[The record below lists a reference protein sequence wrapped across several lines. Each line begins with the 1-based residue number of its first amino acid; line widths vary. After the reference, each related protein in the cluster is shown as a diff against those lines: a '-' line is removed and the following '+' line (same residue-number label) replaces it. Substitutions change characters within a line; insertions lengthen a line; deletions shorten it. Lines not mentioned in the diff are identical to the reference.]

1 MGEFMDKQKKINRA
15 CYSMESTSFLGGLF
29 CELHEQVHK
38 YQGLTQELLSLE
50 ARIELAEKQLCLAR
64 DHFEM
69 TIDKTESALPNDWQ
83 KIFQSIRFVGVRLAD
98 ACQVLLQERKK
109 LTPQQFLRGLN
120 DGMFRFRTNSPLR
133 EIHAAL
139 IKQPWQNKVGDSYVW
154 MGNPEQQMPLRMRV
168 RNTQVIDQ
176 TPVKDGTTNSEQ
188 GRGK

>member
-1 MGEFMDKQKKINRA
+1 MDKQKKINRVN
-15 CYSMESTSFLGGLF
+15 YSMESTSFLGGLF
-29 CELHEQVHK
+29 RELHEQVHK

-50 ARIELAEKQLCLAR
+50 ARIELAEKQLCLIR

-83 KIFQSIRFVGVRLAD
+83 KIFQSVRFVGVRLGD
-98 ACQVLLQERKK
+98 ACQVLLRERKK

-120 DGMFRFRTNSPLR
+120 EGMFRFRTNSPLR

-139 IKQPWQNKVGDSYVW
+139 LQQTWAKKAEDSYVW

-168 RNTQVIDQ
+168 LNTQVIDQ
-176 TPVKDGTTNSEQ
+176 TPIKDGTTDSGQ
-188 GRGK
+188 GREK